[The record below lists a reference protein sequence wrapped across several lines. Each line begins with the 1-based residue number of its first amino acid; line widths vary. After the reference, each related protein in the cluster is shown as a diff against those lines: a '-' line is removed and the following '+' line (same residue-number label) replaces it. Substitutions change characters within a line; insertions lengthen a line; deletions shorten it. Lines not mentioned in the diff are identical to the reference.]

1 MPPAENH
8 RLRELAGLFLK
19 LGLTAFGGPAA
30 HISLMENEVVRRR
43 QWLTHEEFLDLIGM
57 VNLLPGPN
65 STELAIFI
73 GYRRAGWRGLILG
86 GVCFILPAALLVSAM
101 AWAYVRYGRLPAV
114 EGLFYGIKPV
124 IIAVVVQ
131 ALWKLGPV
139 ALKNRWLALVG
150 AVAVTLSVVGV
161 NPLVVLLGAG
171 LGLAASQ
178 IRGGR
183 AAGFFAPAPM
193 ARAGLP
199 LLAVA
204 GVVTPFKLG
213 TLFWFFLKVGAV
225 LFGSGYL
232 LLAFL
237 RADLVGHW
245 HWLTENQL
253 LDAVAVGQ
261 FTPGPVFTTATFIG
275 YILGGP
281 KAALAATVGIFLP
294 SFLLVAVSGPLIP
307 RLRSSRVMGAFM
319 DGVNVA
325 SLALMA
331 VVTWQLGRAALVDVP
346 TGLLALAAGV
356 LLLRYKMNSA
366 WLVLGGGLIGWII
379 SLK

>member
-73 GYRRAGWRGLILG
+73 GYRRAAWRGLILG

-281 KAALAATVGIFLP
+281 TAALAATVGIFLP

>member
-73 GYRRAGWRGLILG
+73 GYRRAAWRGLILG

-178 IRGGR
+178 IRGGG

>member
-73 GYRRAGWRGLILG
+73 GYRRAAWRGLILG

>member
-281 KAALAATVGIFLP
+281 TAALAATVGIFLP

>member
-1 MPPAENH
+1 
-8 RLRELAGLFLK
+8 
-19 LGLTAFGGPAA
+19 
-30 HISLMENEVVRRR
+30 
-43 QWLTHEEFLDLIGM
+43 
-57 VNLLPGPN
+57 
-65 STELAIFI
+65 
-73 GYRRAGWRGLILG
+73 
-86 GVCFILPAALLVSAM
+86 M

>member
-171 LGLAASQ
+171 MGLAASQ